1 MRRICLGFCLLA
13 LLAGCITTDDREGD
27 RGCENGFWRREGL
40 AMWRVATS
48 PVTIV
53 SASAAPYRS
62 GTMSTGRA
70 TFLCP
75 YMAFWGLGETG
86 EELVVGLTE
95 MLTGQQFQSCAY
107 PMERFRLDAQD
118 WQPVRTA
125 PASSKSNENPKP
137 RVSVLLPELVR
148 ACERKDWQ
156 AAADLCRRS
165 LSKSPTAGERVV
177 SAVRLAMVC
186 WNAGDRIGAVIAADV
201 AVTAC
206 QEGHACREAVLDLA
220 NALRTR
226 TAPTTFAAD
235 EILGRSGLGRRLEL
249 QSSAR

>member
-1 MRRICLGFCLLA
+1 MRRTCLGFCLLA
-13 LLAGCITTDDREGD
+13 LLTGCITTDDREGD

-40 AMWRVATS
+40 AIWRVATS
-48 PVTIV
+48 PVSIV
-53 SASAAPYRS
+53 SASAAPFRS
-62 GTMSTGRA
+62 GTMSVGRA

-75 YMAFWGLGETG
+75 YMALWGLGETG

-118 WQPVRTA
+118 WQSVRTSPVPSKTRVNQKPCVSA
-125 PASSKSNENPKP
+125 PA
-137 RVSVLLPELVR
+137 PELVR
-148 ACERKDWQ
+148 ACERNDWRT
-156 AAADLCRRS
+156 AADLCRGS
-165 LSKSPTAGERVV
+165 LSKSPTAEQRIVN
-177 SAVRLAMVC
+177 AVRLAMVS

-201 AVTAC
+201 AVSAC
-206 QEGHACREAVLDLA
+206 QEGHACREAVIGLA

-226 TAPTTFAAD
+226 TAPTAFAAG
-235 EILGRSGLGRRLEL
+235 EILGRSGLGRQLEM

>member
-1 MRRICLGFCLLA
+1 MTRSCLGVCLLA
-13 LLAGCITTDDREGD
+13 FLAGCITTDDREGD

-40 AMWRVATS
+40 AIWRVTTS

-53 SASAAPYRS
+53 SASAAPFRS
-62 GTMSTGRA
+62 GTMSAGRA

-75 YMAFWGLGETG
+75 YMALWGLEETG

-118 WQPVRTA
+118 WQPLRTA
-125 PASSKSNENPKP
+125 PMSSNARANPKP
-137 RVSVLLPELVR
+137 RVSTLAPELVK
-148 ACERKDWQ
+148 ACERNDWQ
-156 AAADLCRRS
+156 AAANLCRRS

-177 SAVRLAMVC
+177 NAVRLAMVS

-206 QEGHACREAVLDLA
+206 QEGHVCREAVLDLA

-226 TAPTTFAAD
+226 TAPSTFAVD
-235 EILGRSGLGRRLEL
+235 EILGRSGLVRQLDM

>member
-1 MRRICLGFCLLA
+1 MRRTWFGVCLLT

-53 SASAAPYRS
+53 SASVAPYRS

-75 YMAFWGLGETG
+75 YMALWGLGETG

-95 MLTGQQFQSCAY
+95 MLTGRQFQSCAY
-107 PMERFRLDAQD
+107 PMERFRLDVQD
-118 WQPVRTA
+118 WQPVRTT
-125 PASSKSNENPKP
+125 PASPKSIANPK
-137 RVSVLLPELVR
+137 SGGSALAPELVQ
-148 ACERKDWQ
+148 ACERDDWR
-156 AAADLCRRS
+156 AAADLCRTT
-165 LSKSPTAGERVV
+165 LAKSPSAERRVV
-177 SAVRLAMVC
+177 NAVRLAMAS

-201 AVTAC
+201 AVAAC
-206 QEGHACREAVLDLA
+206 QEGHACRKAVLDLA

-226 TAPTTFAAD
+226 MAPKLFAAD
-235 EILGRSGLGRRLEL
+235 EILGRSGLGRQLEM